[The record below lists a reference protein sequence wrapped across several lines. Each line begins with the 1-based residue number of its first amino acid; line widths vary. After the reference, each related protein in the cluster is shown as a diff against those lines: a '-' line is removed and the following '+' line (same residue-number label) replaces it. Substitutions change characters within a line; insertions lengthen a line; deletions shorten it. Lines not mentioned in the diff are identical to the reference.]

1 MSGGEMD
8 HRTKH
13 SHNVFVNNQT
23 TAAPILTKTTKVEHP
38 VQPSSQSL
46 AVDSYAS
53 NNRFENAIIE
63 ALNGLGPKYISDLLL
78 CLRAIQSS
86 RIIWASFDCPKGQKQ
101 KGRGRFQFSS
111 EHLRS

>member
-1 MSGGEMD
+1 MSGGEMN